1 MDRVN
6 SAAHPRA
13 KGHSF
18 SEARQ
23 HHIPQRHQRQHQYQ
37 QPPLEY
43 FQQLQNQQYQL
54 QLQQQL
60 VEQQQLH
67 LQQQQQQVSQQLF
80 MQGQQL
86 PAMLRGL
93 LDFRFDRIVQ
103 VVTREVRRIQMETLP
118 TLDRSTAAA
127 LDQTVQRRV
136 RPELSALRSQ
146 ARQAEDLS
154 TSILHRL
161 AALERSVDAIARQLG
176 CDDRLGRQEN
186 PPGPGQPKH
195 SQATSKSGPIFSRIL
210 NRHHEEDKTSKANS
224 DINEK
229 SCLQKA
235 EKREAVRVQISGSLD
250 ETDPKCVYDAASHTE
265 TTGDNVTH
273 QTTLDDP
280 CTHQTK
286 PDDRR
291 TYQAT
296 PDDPCTYQTT
306 PDDRRTHQATPDD
319 RRTYQATPDDT
330 CTHQT
335 TPDDRRTHQTT
346 PDDRRTHQA
355 TPDDARTHQTTLDD
369 PCTHQTTPDDQRTHQ
384 TTPDDRRT
392 HQATPD
398 DARTHQTTPDD
409 PCTHQT
415 TPDDRRT
422 HQTTPDDRRTHQ
434 TTPDDRRTHQTT
446 PDERHTHQTTP
457 DDPCT
462 HQTTPDERHTHQ
474 ATPDDRRT
482 YQATPDDTCT
492 HQTTPDDRRTHQ
504 TTPDDRRTHQATPD
518 DARTHQTTLD
528 DPCTHQTTPDDQR
541 THQTTPD
548 DRRTHQAT
556 PDDART
562 HQTTPDDPCTHQ
574 TTPDDRRT
582 HQTTP
587 DDRRTHQTT
596 PDDRRTHQ
604 TTPDERHTH
613 QTTPDDPCTHQ
624 TTPDERHTHQTT
636 PHDRRTHQTTPDDR
650 RTHQKV
656 TVAEETPPR
665 IRLNHVVPARRTKP
679 TKNKSSAIPDESA
692 EHFTESTQAADQS
705 EKFKSALTNVRQEVW
720 ADSVTKLPQRLLVT
734 GISREKRQNEL
745 KDKIGI
751 DSSPLSEKLSLGDN
765 ASELLVQAM
774 AMEKDMRG
782 RQGRLPRENIPAL
795 ASPPDELNPE
805 CDGGRREEEDSNSLW
820 ELEDKPKSPD
830 SFLNPGSVATYTQFG
845 GNRCQYSFDLHVSNF
860 SGHVS
865 KPGKECSSAIC
876 QVQRQRVQGSVC
888 FLSSGYLQTWF
899 TMYKTDR
906 RVGRYCS
913 DGDED
918 GLCLKGALA
927 ESCMAGKSK
936 LHRSISDGDGTKLSK
951 SNSCS
956 PKAIVRAVLFD
967 PKGKLPEISI
977 GKGLEVTWNHEFVPV
992 WRWRRVDNISLFL
1005 CGDSDELTYQ
1015 FVPVW
1020 RWRRVDN
1027 ISLFL
1032 CGDGDELTISVC
1044 SCVEM
1049 ATS

>member
-291 TYQAT
+291 T
-296 PDDPCTYQTT
+296 
-306 PDDRRTHQATPDD
+306 HQATPDD

-355 TPDDARTHQTTLDD
+355 TPDDARTHQTTL
-369 PCTHQTTPDDQRTHQ
+369 
-384 TTPDDRRT
+384 
-392 HQATPD
+392 
-398 DARTHQTTPDD
+398 
-409 PCTHQT
+409 
-415 TPDDRRT
+415 
-422 HQTTPDDRRTHQ
+422 
-434 TTPDDRRTHQTT
+434 
-446 PDERHTHQTTP
+446 
-457 DDPCT
+457 
-462 HQTTPDERHTHQ
+462 
-474 ATPDDRRT
+474 
-482 YQATPDDTCT
+482 
-492 HQTTPDDRRTHQ
+492 
-504 TTPDDRRTHQATPD
+504 
-518 DARTHQTTLD
+518 
-528 DPCTHQTTPDDQR
+528 
-541 THQTTPD
+541 
-548 DRRTHQAT
+548 
-556 PDDART
+556 
-562 HQTTPDDPCTHQ
+562 DDPCTHQ

-956 PKAIVRAVLFD
+956 PKAIVRAVLVD

-977 GKGLEVTWNHEFVPV
+977 GKGLEVTWNHEVGQV
-992 WRWRRVDNISLFL
+992 ISRRLGLLRYNTITDAGWTN
-1005 CGDSDELTYQ
+1005 
-1015 FVPVW
+1015 
-1020 RWRRVDN
+1020 
-1027 ISLFL
+1027 
-1032 CGDGDELTISVC
+1032 TISVRF
-1044 SCVEM
+1044 CVEM